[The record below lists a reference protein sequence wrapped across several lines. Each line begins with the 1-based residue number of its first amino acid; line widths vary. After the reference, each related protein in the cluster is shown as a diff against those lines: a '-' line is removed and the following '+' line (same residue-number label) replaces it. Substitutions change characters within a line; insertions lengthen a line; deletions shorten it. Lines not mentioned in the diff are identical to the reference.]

1 MNIGASVVGDIS
13 IAQLAEK
20 INSQLSSA
28 LLAGAEAVA
37 ERARGLCPVDT
48 GRLRASIST
57 SQEGK
62 SARVSVG
69 EEYGIYVELG
79 TYKSAA
85 QPFLVPS
92 LAAAES
98 EILSAVSGGFTL

>member
-1 MNIGASVVGDIS
+1 MNISVSAEGSVDIT
-13 IAQLAEK
+13 ALAEK
-20 INSQLSSA
+20 INAQLPSA
-28 LLAGAEAVA
+28 LLAGTEAVA
-37 ERARGLCPVDT
+37 EYARGICPVDT
-48 GRLRASIST
+48 GRLRASISA
-57 SQEGK
+57 SRDGE
-62 SARVSVG
+62 SAQVSVG

-98 EILSAVSGGFTL
+98 EILSAVRGIAT

>member
-1 MNIGASVVGDIS
+1 MNIGISMEGDIS
-13 IAQLAEK
+13 ITQLAEK
-20 INSQLSSA
+20 INAQLPSA

-37 ERARGLCPVDT
+37 ECARGLCPVDT
-48 GRLRASIST
+48 GRLRDSIST

-62 SARVSVG
+62 SAQVSVG
-69 EEYGIYVELG
+69 EGYGIYVELG

-98 EILSAVSGGFTL
+98 EILSAVSGGLL